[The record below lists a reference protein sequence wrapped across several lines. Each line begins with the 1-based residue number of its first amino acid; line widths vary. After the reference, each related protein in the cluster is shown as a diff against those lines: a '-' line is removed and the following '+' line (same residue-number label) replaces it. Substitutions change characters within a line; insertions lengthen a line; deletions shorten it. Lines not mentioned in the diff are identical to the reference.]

1 MNMPKTKRNTNPSKS
16 RHDDQVYNL
25 NVPSPISIEQDQFVL
40 EQTNAWINNADT
52 KVSVSCGLI
61 SAVFAIIAFF
71 CENFATEISRKTVM
85 MYPSLFFCAVTCAIA
100 AVLAFLIALL
110 FYFSA
115 ISPHFWGFKKN
126 QKIQPKYSIFFEEI
140 SAFSCVGKYVDCVM
154 HATEKQYHE
163 EIRKEIYFNSQI
175 CSEKMHKYKIG
186 LIISFL
192 SLLLAIAATVLFI
205 VLASKAPCD
214 CMECVNPTVSVA
226 FAGRILF

>member
-1 MNMPKTKRNTNPSKS
+1 MPKTKRNTNPSK
-16 RHDDQVYNL
+16 RGHDDQASSL
-25 NVPSPISIEQDQFVL
+25 NAPSIISIEQDQFVL
-40 EQTNAWINNADT
+40 EQTNVLINNADT

-61 SAVFAIIAFF
+61 SAVFAIVAFF

-100 AVLAFLIALL
+100 AALAFLIALL
-110 FYFSA
+110 SYFSA
-115 ISPHFWGFKKN
+115 ISPRFWGFKKN
-126 QKIQPKYSIFFEEI
+126 QKSQPTYSIFFEDI
-140 SAFSCVGKYVDCVM
+140 SAFARVEKYVDCAM

-214 CMECVNPTVSVA
+214 CMECANPTASVA